1 MAWHDAPRGTGMPAG
16 YDSARVRVL
25 GQCRDLSGM
34 SEQLTFGRYR
44 FEPRT
49 RRLWD
54 DAREL
59 KLTRKAAEVLVQLV
73 ARAGEPVTKAE
84 LFKSVWSNAVVSDDA
99 LTSCIQEL
107 RKTLGDDARQ
117 PLYIETRH
125 RTGYRFIAAVSS
137 NDAGPTAVSEIFSA
151 IAVLPFNDLSP
162 TQDQDHF
169 CEGLAEE
176 LIDALSNID
185 GLRVCARNCSFQFR
199 DGRTD
204 IREIGKRLGVG
215 AILDGSVRKAGD
227 LLRITVQLADATTGY
242 QKWSQRFDRQ
252 LGDVFAIQDEIAE
265 KVATTLRGGA
275 LSERE
280 KQVLRRQQTAA
291 ETYDCYLRG
300 RQCLHR
306 MRQPDLDNGREIFER
321 AIALDPQYAPAWAG
335 LAMTHAVL
343 FEWWGAR
350 DEDLQQADRTSRVA
364 LELAPDLADAHV
376 ARGLV
381 LSQMRRYDEAEPHFE
396 TAARINPHLFDAY
409 YYYARTSF
417 SRGHIEKSA
426 NLFRKAA
433 EVRPDDF
440 QSVIL
445 MSQSLRM
452 LGREDEANIANKEAV
467 SRVERIVALNP
478 MEGRALSLGAMALF
492 FDGQVERAMEWTRR
506 SLELYPDDLSALFNA
521 TCLHAKAGYKEE
533 ALDLIERAFKR
544 GWGKRDWLEQD
555 PDYDSLRDHP
565 RFQRLF
571 ATLK

>member
-1 MAWHDAPRGTGMPAG
+1 
-16 YDSARVRVL
+16 
-25 GQCRDLSGM
+25 M

-54 DAREL
+54 DQREL
-59 KLTRKAAEVLVQLV
+59 KLTRKAADVLAQLV

-84 LFKSVWSNAVVSDDA
+84 LFKSVWGTAVVSDDA
-99 LTSCIQEL
+99 LTTCIQEL
-107 RKTLGDDARQ
+107 RKALGDDARQ
-117 PLYIETRH
+117 PIYIETRH
-125 RTGYRFIAAVSS
+125 RTGYRFIAAVSPGS
-137 NDAGPTAVSEIFSA
+137 ADNAAANHGNYSA

-162 TQDQDHF
+162 SQDQDHF

-176 LIDALSNID
+176 LIDALSNVE
-185 GLRVCARNCSFQFR
+185 GLRVAARSCSFQFR

-204 IREIGKRLGVG
+204 IREVGKQLGVG
-215 AILDGSVRKAGD
+215 AVLDGSVRKAGN
-227 LLRITVQLADATTGY
+227 LLRITVQLADTTTGY
-242 QKWSQRFDRQ
+242 QKWSQRFERQ
-252 LGDVFAIQDEIAE
+252 VGDIFAIQDEIAE

-280 KQVLRRQQTAA
+280 KHTLRRQQTAA
-291 ETYDCYLRG
+291 DTYDCYLRG
-300 RQCLHR
+300 RQALHR
-306 MRQPDLDNGREIFER
+306 MRQPDLDNSREIFER
-321 AIALDPQYAPAWAG
+321 AIALDPEYAPAWAG

-343 FEWWGAR
+343 YEWWGAR
-350 DEDLQQADRTSRVA
+350 DEDLKHADRASRVA

-376 ARGLV
+376 ARGLA
-381 LSQMRRYDEAEPHFE
+381 LSQLRRYDEAEPHFE
-396 TAARINPHLFDAY
+396 AAARINPNLFDAY

-417 SRGHIEKSA
+417 ARGHVEKSA
-426 NLFRKAA
+426 ELFQKAA

-440 QSVIL
+440 QSMVL
-445 MSQSLRM
+445 LSQSLQM
-452 LGREDEANIANKEAV
+452 LGREEEAKAANTEAV
-467 SRVERIVALNP
+467 SRVERVVALNP

-492 FDGQVERAMEWTRR
+492 FDGQVERAMQWTQR

-521 TCLHAKAGYKEE
+521 TCLHAKAGHKEE
-533 ALDLIERAFKR
+533 ALDLIERAFNR
-544 GWGKRDWLEQD
+544 GWGKRDWLEHD

>member
-1 MAWHDAPRGTGMPAG
+1 
-16 YDSARVRVL
+16 
-25 GQCRDLSGM
+25 M

-49 RRLWD
+49 RRLWND
-54 DAREL
+54 GREL
-59 KLTRKAAEVLVQLV
+59 KLTRKAADVLAQLL
-73 ARAGEPVTKAE
+73 AHAGEPVTKDA
-84 LFKSVWSNAVVSDDA
+84 LFKSVWSSAVVSDDA
-99 LTSCIQEL
+99 LTTCIQEL
-107 RKTLGDDARQ
+107 RKALGDDARQ

-125 RTGYRFIAAVSS
+125 RTGYRFIAAISS
-137 NDAGPTAVSEIFSA
+137 ERADQSAANADLSA

-162 TQDQDHF
+162 SQDQDHF
-169 CEGLAEE
+169 CDGLAEE
-176 LIDALSNID
+176 LIDALSNVD
-185 GLRVCARNCSFQFR
+185 GLRVAARSSAFQFR

-204 IREIGKRLGVG
+204 IRDVGKRLGVG
-215 AILDGSVRKAGD
+215 AVLDGSVRKAGN
-227 LLRITVQLADATTGY
+227 LLRITVQLADTTTGY

-252 LGDVFAIQDEIAE
+252 VGDVFAIQAEIAE

-280 KQVLRRQQTAA
+280 KRVLRRQHTAA

-300 RQCLHR
+300 RQALHR
-306 MRQPDLDNGREIFER
+306 MRQPDLDNSCEIFER
-321 AIALDPQYAPAWAG
+321 AIALDPEYAPAWAG
-335 LAMTHAVL
+335 LATTRAVL
-343 FEWWGAR
+343 YEWWGAR
-350 DEDLQQADRTSRVA
+350 DEDLQHADRASRVA
-364 LELAPDLADAHV
+364 LELGPDLADAHV

-381 LSQMRRYDEAEPHFE
+381 LSQMRRYEEAEPRFE
-396 TAARINPHLFDAY
+396 AAARINPNLFDAY
-409 YYYARTSF
+409 YYYARTCF
-417 SRGHIEKSA
+417 ARGHIEKSA
-426 NLFRKAA
+426 ELFHKAA

-440 QSVIL
+440 QSMIL

-452 LGREDEANIANKEAV
+452 LGRDAAAKASNIEAV
-467 SRVERIVALNP
+467 SRVERVVALNP

-492 FDGQVERAMEWTRR
+492 FDGQVERAMQWTRR

-521 TCLHAKAGYKEE
+521 TCLYAKAGYKEE

-565 RFQRLF
+565 RFQQLF